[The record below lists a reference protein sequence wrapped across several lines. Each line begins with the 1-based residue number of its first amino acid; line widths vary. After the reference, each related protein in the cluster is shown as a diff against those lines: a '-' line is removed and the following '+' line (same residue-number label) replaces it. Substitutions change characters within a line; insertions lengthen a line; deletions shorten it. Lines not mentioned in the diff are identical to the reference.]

1 MPNYRVDGLI
11 RPIDLE
17 AIDNKVYEP
26 KKEELKAR
34 TIFNLNTSVPAGAE
48 TYSYDV
54 ITRSGSAKILAPGAD
69 DIPLVDADMERHTEK
84 IFSIAAAFRLSVQE
98 LRQAQLARRPVEAT
112 KADTA
117 RKAIAEKENRL
128 IWIGDTKHN
137 IKGVVNATGIQTL
150 AVDENEAGTSTKW
163 KDKVGKEIVADIRKA
178 KNLVNKLPGHTADT
192 LILTPDAFEHLEKEF
207 NQYTDQTAL
216 EYIKSQSW
224 FTRIDFTSDIEKQG
238 TAGADCFLVL
248 DSSPDVV
255 EILLTMDITR
265 HPQEYKFPNY
275 KIPLEERTGGAIV
288 RYPMAIVRGEGI

>member
-1 MPNYRVDGLI
+1 MSNFREDGLI

-17 AIDNKVYEP
+17 AIDKKVYEA

-34 TIFNLNTSVPAGAE
+34 TIFNLKTDVPAGAE

-69 DIPLVDADMERHTEK
+69 DIPLVDADMERHTES
-84 IFSIAAAFRLSVQE
+84 IYSIAAAFRLSVQE
-98 LRQAQLARRPVEAT
+98 IRQAQLARRPIETT

-128 IWIGDTKHN
+128 VWIGDEKHK

-150 AVDENEAGTSTKW
+150 AVDPNEAGTSTKW
-163 KDKVGKEIVADIRKA
+163 KDKTGEEIVADIRKA

-192 LILTPDAFEHLEKEF
+192 LILTPDGFEELEKVF
-207 NQYTDQTAL
+207 NEYTKQSVL
-216 EYIKSQSW
+216 EYIQSQKW
-224 FTRIDFTSDIEKQG
+224 FSRIDFTSDIAGQG
-238 TAGADCFLVL
+238 TAGADCFLVF